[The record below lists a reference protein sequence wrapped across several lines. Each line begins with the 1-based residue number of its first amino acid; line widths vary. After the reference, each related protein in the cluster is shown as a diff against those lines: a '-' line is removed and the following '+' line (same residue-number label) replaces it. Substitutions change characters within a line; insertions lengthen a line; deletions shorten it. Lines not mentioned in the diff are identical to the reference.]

1 MGTWVSF
8 VVLLTGVER
17 SEAAALGADVIV
29 MTVSALDGWTPE
41 DTELLNRIVSKKVLQ
56 ATSLFLSLTNTCACA
71 RTHKHYFKC
80 RWYPCL
86 DLVLLHFSTFNALN
100 FVWSYNLLLCFRKY
114 RTQLALFHQ

>member
-56 ATSLFLSLTNTCACA
+56 ATSLSLSLSQTHVPARAHTNTI
-71 RTHKHYFKC
+71 
-80 RWYPCL
+80 L
-86 DLVLLHFSTFNALN
+86 SVGGILVLIWCFSIFP
-100 FVWSYNLLLCFRKY
+100 LLM
-114 RTQLALFHQ
+114 H